1 MMKVDIAYPVY
12 MRYFGGSGMKLRIPV
27 SVLLALLMLGI
38 AALVQGEENKQLM
51 MVFTTDTGGELN
63 PCG

>member
-1 MMKVDIAYPVY
+1 
-12 MRYFGGSGMKLRIPV
+12 MKLRIPV

>member
-1 MMKVDIAYPVY
+1 MKV
-12 MRYFGGSGMKLRIPV
+12 RIPIA
-27 SVLLALLMLGI
+27 VLLALLVLGLAGI
-38 AALVQGEENKQLM
+38 VQGAEKKQLM